1 MDSPSN
7 GRNRNNAGLAGFGG
21 MTGGF
26 GGIGGGMGGGSL
38 LNFFRCFF
46 VFSIANTIQ
55 NTYFLYP

>member
-1 MDSPSN
+1 
-7 GRNRNNAGLAGFGG
+7 

-46 VFSIANTIQ
+46 SFFNRKHYSKHLFSLSIKPSI
-55 NTYFLYP
+55 LL